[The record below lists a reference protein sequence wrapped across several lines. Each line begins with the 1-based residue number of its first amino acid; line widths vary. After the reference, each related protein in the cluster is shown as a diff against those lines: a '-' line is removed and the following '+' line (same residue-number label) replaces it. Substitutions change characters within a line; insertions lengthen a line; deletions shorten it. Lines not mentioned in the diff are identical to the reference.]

1 MTAISSFPPIEE
13 MAKETPVKAE
23 GTRRPLERVLR
34 IHELVLR
41 GGFPN
46 CSNIALALE
55 VHRKTVQRDL
65 NFMREE
71 LGLPLEYSD
80 ASHGYYYSGPVSD
93 FPFLQTTAADLVGLL
108 LARNAL
114 GPMKGSALESSLRA
128 GFQKLLAGM
137 SDRITIPW
145 SEVDQAFSVKSAG
158 MTERDAFLF
167 ERLARAVLESR
178 ELHFEYRKLADE
190 RPAKRKVQPY
200 HLAEIDGGW
209 YLIGHDLDRGARRTF
224 AVQRMR
230 SVHLTGKRFVRS
242 RDFRLE
248 DHFAGSFGVWA
259 GEDRGAARYR
269 VKIRFRGFAA
279 RVVAERRWHPSQEIA
294 IVEPGGSVID
304 LTLTLSALED
314 IARWILGFGAQAEAL
329 EPAELRDRIAAELRA
344 ASARYDGN
352 PPGTG

>member
-1 MTAISSFPPIEE
+1 
-13 MAKETPVKAE
+13 MAKKPPLKAE

-34 IHELVLR
+34 IHEMVLR
-41 GGFPN
+41 GNFPN
-46 CSNIALALE
+46 CSNIAEELE
-55 VHRKTVQRDL
+55 VNRKTIQRDL
-65 NFMREE
+65 NFMRTD

-80 ASHGYYYSGPVSD
+80 TAHGYHYTGPVHD
-93 FPFLQTTAADLVGLL
+93 FPFLQTTAEDLVGLI

-114 GPMKGSALESSLRA
+114 GTMKGSALESSLRA

-145 SEVDQAFSVKSAG
+145 SEVDQAFSVKSVG

-178 ELHFEYRKLADE
+178 ELHFDYRKLADE
-190 RPAKRKVQPY
+190 KPAKRRLQPY

-209 YLIGHDLDRGARRTF
+209 YLIGYDLDRLARRTF

-230 SVHLTGKRFVRS
+230 AVHLTNKRFIRS

-259 GEDRGAARYR
+259 GADPGAANYR
-269 VKIRFRGFAA
+269 VKVRFRGFAA
-279 RVVAERRWHPSQEIA
+279 RIVAERRWHPSQEIEG
-294 IVEPGGSVID
+294 IESDGSVID

-314 IARWILGFGAQAEAL
+314 IQRWILGFGSQAEAL
-329 EPAELRDRIAAELRA
+329 EPAELRERIAAELRGA
-344 ASARYDGN
+344 AARYEGSAKK
-352 PPGTG
+352 G